1 MTKLKQRDGLGR
13 VIRIK
18 PGCASDLIKFKQ
30 ELNNSGK
37 KVNITITFANF
48 FEHYYPRNMKGL
60 RKLLDKGMKVKRL
73 KGDKNWKT
81 FINLDRLGLDHKEK
95 QKLLA
100 KARSPK
106 RRKREKDDLKLW
118 KKYVLKRLEASV
130 EAVEVKMKKL
140 SL

>member
-1 MTKLKQRDGLGR
+1 
-13 VIRIK
+13 
-18 PGCASDLIKFKQ
+18 
-30 ELNNSGK
+30 
-37 KVNITITFANF
+37 
-48 FEHYYPRNMKGL
+48 MKGL